1 MKLWFTYKNNLIDT
15 NGGIYLTVDTFIEI
29 NNIITVSD
37 NITLRKVNVTTYD
50 LIKCTCLKS

>member
-37 NITLRKVNVTTYD
+37 NITLRKVNVTPYD
-50 LIKCTCLKS
+50 LIICTCLKS